1 MSDGSDDDDN
11 QRAPKRARSEDAA
24 VAASAAVAADN
35 DDIDASLRCAVCHD
49 VLYRPRTLPCQHNF
63 CGECVDNIVAQR
75 PPEQKRV
82 ACPLCQAQHPLAAV
96 QSAPV
101 NTGLDDIIAAS
112 PSARSAHQRRAAERA
127 QRQAEARADTDRRI
141 AAIEREM
148 AFLCGNT
155 HGRAISL
162 AALHHRVDNLRLL
175 QADGVAAATTA
186 TISGLPFFAL
196 AASQLCALRPVPA
209 PYESTAS
216 WFGASVAHVCGA
228 PLLQQ
233 QHGFYP
239 TESFRAVAT
248 NCITAMAQSERIVAV
263 AAAAAGGGGG
273 AAADNN
279 KLRLRENAYRTFE
292 CLVWFAAQRLS
303 AAPHDQTR
311 LADLQAIVAATAVHA
326 RPGDTLLIKHPPL
339 TLGNA
344 RRHCSHCVAN
354 GAACTCLVGC
364 ARGVYAA
371 CKERVDE

>member
-1 MSDGSDDDDN
+1 MSDSSDDGE

-24 VAASAAVAADN
+24 DAAAADN

-63 CGECVDNIVAQR
+63 CGECVDEVVAQR
-75 PPEQKRV
+75 PPESSKRV

-112 PSARSAHQRRAAERA
+112 PSARGAHQRRAAERA
-127 QRQAEARADTDRRI
+127 QRQAEVRADTDRRI

-148 AFLCGNT
+148 AFLCSNT

-175 QADGVAAATTA
+175 QADGVVAAATTA
-186 TISGLPFFAL
+186 ISGLPFFAL
-196 AASQLCALRPVPA
+196 AVSQLCALRPVPA
-209 PYESTAS
+209 PYESSAS

-263 AAAAAGGGGG
+263 AAAAGGGA

-311 LADLQAIVAATAVHA
+311 LADLQAIVTATAVHA

-371 CKERVDE
+371 CKERGDESPL